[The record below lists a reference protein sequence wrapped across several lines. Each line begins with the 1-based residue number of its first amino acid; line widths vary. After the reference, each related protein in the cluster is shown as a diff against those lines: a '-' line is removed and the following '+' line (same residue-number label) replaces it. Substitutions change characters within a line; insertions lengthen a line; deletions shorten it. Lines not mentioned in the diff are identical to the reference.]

1 MSSSLII
8 NTSQNVDI
16 RYEIASVGD
25 RIVSELIDNLIKAG
39 YLFLVIY
46 VLYSVRG
53 MDSSPLIFVAML
65 PVMLYSFLFEMA
77 MQGQTPG
84 KRIRKIKV
92 VKIDGTQAS
101 VGSYL
106 IRWLFRII
114 DVMLFYGMVAIVTIV
129 ANKKGQRLGDILA
142 QTTVIKVKDRIS
154 LQDTI
159 YQKVDD
165 NYSATFEEVNRL
177 EPLDI
182 ELIKKA
188 LNSTEYNQNFEL
200 MLTLSQNIQKKMG
213 TNARGLSY
221 EQFLRTVVA
230 DYNYLV
236 E

>member
-1 MSSSLII
+1 MSSTLTI

-25 RIVSELIDNLIKAG
+25 RIVSEIIDNLIKAG

-46 VLYSVRG
+46 LLYSVRG
-53 MDSSPLIFVAML
+53 TDSSPLIFAALL
-65 PVMLYSFLFEMA
+65 PVMFYSLLFEMA

-92 VKIDGTQAS
+92 VKVDGTEATF
-101 VGSYL
+101 GAYL

-142 QTTVIKVKDRIS
+142 QTAVIKVKDRVS

-165 NYSATFEEVNRL
+165 NYSAVFDEVKRL

-188 LNSTEYNQNFEL
+188 LNSLEYNQNLEL

-213 TNARGLSY
+213 TDTRGLSY
-221 EQFLRTVVA
+221 VQFLRTVVS

>member
-142 QTTVIKVKDRIS
+142 QTTVIKVKDRTS

-188 LNSTEYNQNFEL
+188 LNSAEYNQNFEL

-213 TNARGLSY
+213 TDARGLSY